1 MKPYVVDCCIVCGA
15 SGASDAVVFNGHV
28 YCCFCEAEKHGLDR
42 YSDNPATRP
51 YRSYLELQKMIVD
64 NSVSAISPP
73 TTPMPE
79 TTDRMGSG
87 EKVCPCPNP
96 RCWGGFNCWETK

>member
-1 MKPYVVDCCIVCGA
+1 MKAYVVDCCIVCGA
-15 SGASDAVVFNGHV
+15 SGASDAVVFNGNV

-64 NSVSAISPP
+64 NSLSIPP
-73 TTPMPE
+73 PATPMSE
-79 TTDRMGSG
+79 DAGDRMGSG
-87 EKVCPCPNP
+87 LKVCPCPNP
-96 RCWGGFNCWETK
+96 RCKAGFHCWEAK